1 MTPEHNEQIRQLFA
15 EALKL
20 PSSERSAF
28 LIRSCG
34 SDRDL
39 LAEVESLLAESSST
53 KTSILGL
60 RLRRS
65 QQPTATNPF
74 DPGIA
79 GAGVQ
84 SMAGIR
90 LKERYLLQ
98 RELGRG
104 GFGVVYLAADEQL
117 VSRPVVVKIM
127 LNAAPDPW
135 ERRKFRDE
143 IEALARLNHPGI
155 VSVLDSGETEEGRP
169 FLAMEYVEGTR
180 LRALIRP
187 EGMDLERVA
196 DLIRQIGGAL
206 GAAHRKGIW
215 HRDLKPENIMI
226 QALDDGDQ
234 RIKLIDF
241 GLATVKRSDAL
252 VDSTSRIAGTFR
264 YMAPEQ
270 LRGRPSAASDIY
282 GLAVIAYE
290 MVTGRV
296 PFNAETSLELYGTQM
311 AGVQVRPK
319 SLRPGLPEEAESSIL
334 KALQPAEGNRH
345 PTIGEFVQE
354 LVQGL
359 RMAKG
364 PAGFLKSE
372 RDPHFGRLVA
382 KMCDRRSQEDEFR
395 AFLARCAIRHPG
407 LVVFCLVHGDE
418 GECHESLVERFAYDA
433 DLLARKREGEE
444 KPSVKIIKIPWQYEG
459 SPEIRLRRLVAWLF
473 ERFGTEHGVRLDDTS
488 PAALGGLLASSL
500 APFVFLQ
507 HDIRASRWDNLTKS
521 LIQSYRGYLAEIPRS
536 LAGPQIVVCLNIIY
550 PHGPDGERHRVFFDA
565 KALVRKLMKTR
576 IRKDL
581 AEIAGVGAYAQG
593 SQTGLCLLL
602 DELKPI
608 TRDDVLEWFSLHNIL
623 ETEEQRLNAAGKIFG
638 SVRTMAACKS
648 MAEVETHLT
657 NVQRAFLL
665 ERGFI

>member
-1 MTPEHNEQIRQLFA
+1 MTPEPAGRIRQLFA

-39 LAEVESLLAESSST
+39 LAAVESLLSESKST
-53 KTSILGL
+53 KTSILGAGL
-60 RLRRS
+60 RIS
-65 QQPTATNPF
+65 QQPTVTNAF
-74 DPGIA
+74 DPA
-79 GAGVQ
+79 VASPRNH
-84 SMAGIR
+84 SMVGTR

-117 VSRPVVVKIM
+117 LSRPIVVKIM
-127 LNAAPDPW
+127 LNAAPDAW
-135 ERRKFRDE
+135 EQGKFRNE
-143 IEALARLNHPGI
+143 IEVLARLNHPGI
-155 VSVLDSGETEEGRP
+155 VSVLDSGETAEGRP
-169 FLAMEYVEGTR
+169 FLAMEYVEGTP
-180 LRALIRP
+180 LRALLRR

-226 QALDDGDQ
+226 QSVEDGDQ
-234 RIKLIDF
+234 RVKLIDF

-252 VDSTSRIAGTFR
+252 VDSTTRIAGTIR

-270 LRGRPSAASDIY
+270 LRRRPSAASDIY

-290 MVTGRV
+290 MVTGRL
-296 PFNAETSLELYGTQM
+296 PFNAETALELYEMQM

-319 SLRPGLPEEAESSIL
+319 SLRPRLPEEAESSIL
-334 KALQPAEGNRH
+334 KALQPAEGDRH
-345 PTIGEFVQE
+345 PTIGAFVQE

-359 RMAKG
+359 RTAKG
-364 PAGFLKSE
+364 PAGFIMGE

-395 AFLARCAIRHPG
+395 GFLARSAMRHPG

-418 GECHESLVERFAYDA
+418 GECHESLVERLAYDA
-433 DLLARKREGEE
+433 ELLARKRESEE
-444 KPSVKIIKIPWQYEG
+444 KPSVKIVKIPWQYEG
-459 SPEIRLRRLVAWLF
+459 TPEIRLRRLVAWLF
-473 ERFGTEHGVRLDDTS
+473 ERFGTEQGVRLDDTS
-488 PAALGGLLASSL
+488 PAALAALLASSF

-521 LIQSYRGYLAEIPRS
+521 LIRSYRSYLAEVPRT
-536 LAGPQIVVCLNIIY
+536 LAGPQIIVCLNVIY
-550 PHGPDGERHRVFFDA
+550 PHGHEGEGRLLFKP
-565 KALVRKLMKTR
+565 KALVRNMMKMR

-581 AEIAGVGAYAQG
+581 AEIAGMGAYARG
-593 SQTGLCLLL
+593 SQAGLCLLL

-608 TRDDVLEWFSLHNIL
+608 TRMTCWNGSAFTTSW
-623 ETEEQRLNAAGKIFG
+623 RL
-638 SVRTMAACKS
+638 RTS
-648 MAEVETHLT
+648 
-657 NVQRAFLL
+657 
-665 ERGFI
+665 G